1 MGGASLY
8 VDEIGLRLYM
18 RRHDR
23 DAHFHPAPLWPCSG
37 RGGRTRWTVTCGR
50 GFRGV
55 FLPKF
60 DAVSGFRRHLLR
72 RET

>member
-1 MGGASLY
+1 MPPHARNI
-8 VDEIGLRLYM
+8 DEIPMRRYM

-23 DAHFHPAPLWPCSG
+23 NVHFHPAPPWPFCG
-37 RGGRTRWTVTCGR
+37 RGGQARLIVTCGR
-50 GFRGV
+50 GFRGA

-72 RET
+72 RG